1 MCNIGNGMSLA
12 EHDDKLQILA
22 EYCEEVGR
30 DVKDIEVTHNTS
42 VVIAEDQAKYEQL
55 VKDNARNMGRDE
67 SEYRESLKRA
77 IAGTPEQC
85 ARKIQSYIDHGI
97 KYFFLI
103 FADPIPSDQLE
114 LFAHEVM
121 PRFVK

>member
-1 MCNIGNGMSLA
+1 MIN
-12 EHDDKLQILA
+12 
-22 EYCEEVGR
+22 
-30 DVKDIEVTHNTS
+30 IEVTHNTS
-42 VVIAEDQAKYEQL
+42 IVIAEDQAKYEQF